1 MKAFWAWVFAYGS
14 PTRRRHW
21 RISSVYWMCLLGLLV
36 WVAARRIGLDPD
48 GPPLQIG
55 PFLTVL
61 GLGVVNLSFRSWA
74 SLRREKSETP
84 ISNRLGWFFVT
95 VDLALVAGGLR
106 FSGGTNS
113 PVWILVFVVVVAE
126 TILAAKAEA
135 NVIRYGA
142 VAALLGGT
150 LPWPPDT
157 ITTGYGLEMALR
169 MGLLTAVSVVTRRL
183 RENAAHREQQI
194 ANLTT
199 ELAMAEER
207 ANLSREVHDGVGNS
221 LAASVLRLEVAA
233 RVREKERPGETDL
246 PALLREEA
254 QVLRESMSA
263 VRDWTY
269 HTRPWLAT
277 AGGEDLVREVER
289 LSRRTGVF
297 LSVNGAEILDDLS
310 PAARLPIRRIIQEAA
325 TNSVKYAKGAA
336 CVQIRLFKET
346 VARKTF
352 VVVTISDDG
361 CGFDEADAGAGVG
374 LSSMR
379 ERAKGAG
386 GVLQIQ
392 TAPGKGTVVTVRLP
406 L

>member
-1 MKAFWAWVFAYGS
+1 MRLLPPLFAS
-14 PTRRRHW
+14 DDPARRSQW
-21 RISSVYWMCLLGLLV
+21 RVSSVYWLCLLGLVV
-36 WVAARRIGLDPD
+36 WVCARIVGLDES
-48 GPPLQIG
+48 GPPLQVT
-55 PFLTVL
+55 PFLSVL
-61 GLGVVNLSFRSWA
+61 ALGVANLAFRSWA
-74 SLRREKSETP
+74 ALRRDVRENQP
-84 ISNRLGWFFVT
+84 LHNRLGWLFVT
-95 VDLALVAGGLR
+95 VDLVLVAGGLR

-126 TILAAKAEA
+126 TILAAKGEA
-135 NVIRYGA
+135 TAIRYGA
-142 VAALLGGT
+142 SVALLAGT
-150 LPWPPDT
+150 LPWPPNQ

-183 RENAAHREQQI
+183 RENAAHRERQI

-199 ELAMAEER
+199 ELAMSEER

-233 RVREKERPGETDL
+233 RVREKEKPDDGEL

-277 AGGEDLVREVER
+277 AGGDDLTHEVER
-289 LSRRTGVF
+289 LARRTGVPLH
-297 LSVNGAEILDDLS
+297 LSGADVLDALA

-325 TNSVKYAKGAA
+325 TNAVKYAKDATR
-336 CVQIRLFKET
+336 VDITLEKEIAGR
-346 VARKTF
+346 VSEL
-352 VVVTISDDG
+352 VVTISDDG
-361 CGFDEADAGAGVG
+361 CGFDMETAGAGVG
-374 LSSMR
+374 LASMR

-386 GVLQIQ
+386 GTFALD
-392 TAPGKGTVVTVRLP
+392 TSPGLGTTVTVRLP

>member
-1 MKAFWAWVFAYGS
+1 M
-14 PTRRRHW
+14 
-21 RISSVYWMCLLGLLV
+21 
-36 WVAARRIGLDPD
+36 
-48 GPPLQIG
+48 
-55 PFLTVL
+55 
-61 GLGVVNLSFRSWA
+61 
-74 SLRREKSETP
+74 
-84 ISNRLGWFFVT
+84 
-95 VDLALVAGGLR
+95 
-106 FSGGTNS
+106 
-113 PVWILVFVVVVAE
+113 
-126 TILAAKAEA
+126 AAKGEA
-135 NVIRYGA
+135 NAIRYGA
-142 VAALLGGT
+142 VLALLAGT
-150 LPWPPDT
+150 LPWPPDK

-199 ELAMAEER
+199 ELAMAEAR
-207 ANLSREVHDGVGNS
+207 ASLSREVHDGVGNS
-221 LAASVLRLEVAA
+221 LAASVLRLEVTA
-233 RVREKERPGETDL
+233 RVREKEKPGDPEL

-277 AGGEDLVREVER
+277 AGGDDLAGEVER
-289 LSRRTGVF
+289 LSRRTGV
-297 LSVNGAEILDDLS
+297 SVSVSGVEILDDLA

-325 TNSVKYAKGAA
+325 TNAVKYAKADR
-336 CVQIRLFKET
+336 VQIALHKET
-346 VARKTF
+346 QARKTE

-361 CGFDEADAGAGVG
+361 CGFDEAQAGAGVG

-386 GVLQIQ
+386 GSLDLQ
-392 TAPGKGTVVTVRLP
+392 TAPGEGTTVTVRLP

>member
-1 MKAFWAWVFAYGS
+1 M
-14 PTRRRHW
+14 
-21 RISSVYWMCLLGLLV
+21 
-36 WVAARRIGLDPD
+36 
-48 GPPLQIG
+48 
-55 PFLTVL
+55 
-61 GLGVVNLSFRSWA
+61 
-74 SLRREKSETP
+74 
-84 ISNRLGWFFVT
+84 
-95 VDLALVAGGLR
+95 AGGLR

-126 TILAAKAEA
+126 TILAAKGEA
-135 NVIRYGA
+135 NAIRYGA
-142 VAALLGGT
+142 VLALLAGT
-150 LPWPPDT
+150 LPWPPGK

-183 RENAAHREQQI
+183 RENAAHRERQI

-233 RVREKERPGETDL
+233 RVREKEKPDDAEL

-277 AGGEDLVREVER
+277 AGADDLTQEVAR
-289 LSRRTGVF
+289 LSRRTGVAIH
-297 LSVNGAEILDDLS
+297 LSGADVLDSLA

-325 TNSVKYAKGAA
+325 TNSVKYAKNATQVA
-336 CVQIRLFKET
+336 ITLQKEST
-346 VARKTF
+346 GRVHEL
-352 VVVTISDDG
+352 VVTISDDG
-361 CGFDEADAGAGVG
+361 CGFDAETAGAGVG
-374 LSSMR
+374 LASMR

-386 GVLQIQ
+386 GTFDLS
-392 TAPGKGTVVTVRLP
+392 TAPGNGVTVTVRLP